1 MDGGRLVLKA
11 GVISWTGDL
20 GWICRVLKMLG
31 GRDGAG
37 GVVKAGAKVEDSM
50 IGGGGGMLAR
60 GVSVA
65 GNKYFTFI

>member
-1 MDGGRLVLKA
+1 
-11 GVISWTGDL
+11 
-20 GWICRVLKMLG
+20 MLG